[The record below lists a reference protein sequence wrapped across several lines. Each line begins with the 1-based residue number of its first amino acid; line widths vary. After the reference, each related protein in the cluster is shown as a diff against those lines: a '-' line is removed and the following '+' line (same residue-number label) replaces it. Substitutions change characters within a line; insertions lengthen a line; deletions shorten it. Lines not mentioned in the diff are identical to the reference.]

1 MGLDYSIRTYI
12 REENLSKCLNWI
24 KDNTDSERDSFSI
37 NIGKKNYNL
46 YGDAV
51 HFYDSQHQYLDK
63 SNFLNKEDIY
73 QGFDTI
79 YFSTSIVFDI
89 DPKIISSVGDWTLE
103 FDGSR
108 LDEFIDDFQQHYL
121 GNGRIS
127 IGNFDSSISKI
138 KNKPIYEIDFRA
150 VTSDMSRMLESSPS
164 VRKWLKG
171 LSEASESILTYI
183 DLEHNGRLILQYKG
197 IDLEILLKVHVND
210 SSSESLL
217 DFFVEYYN
225 IEFNHEFRTN
235 LEKTIKSRIYIIE
248 ATNYKMY
255 IENNQWIVYVYYG
268 YNFEFELN
276 DNQINKFRQEGKD
289 YLDRLVEDKMTKK

>member
-12 REENLSKCLNWI
+12 REENISKCLNWI

-37 NIGKKNYNL
+37 SINDKNYNL
-46 YGDAV
+46 HGDAI
-51 HFYDSQHQYLDK
+51 HFYDSKNQFIDH
-63 SNFLNKEDIY
+63 SNFLNKEGTY

-79 YFSTSIVFDI
+79 HFSTSIIFDI
-89 DPKIISSVGDWTLE
+89 APQIISSVADWTLE
-103 FDGSR
+103 FNGSR
-108 LDEFIDDFQQHYL
+108 LEEFIEDFQHHYL
-121 GNGRIS
+121 GNGKIS

-150 VTSDMSRMLESSPS
+150 VTSDMSKMLESSPS

-171 LSEASESILTYI
+171 FSKASESILTYI
-183 DLEHNGRLILQYKG
+183 DLEHNGNLITHYKG
-197 IDLEILLKVHVND
+197 IDLEILLKNSVKD

-217 DFFVEYYN
+217 DFFVDYYN
-225 IEFNHEFRTN
+225 LEFDYEF
-235 LEKTIKSRIYIIE
+235 KTSLGKPIKSRIYIIE

-255 IENNQWIVYVYYG
+255 IENGKWVVYVAFG

-289 YLDRLVEDKMTKK
+289 FLDKLVEVKMSKK